1 MIEGTLN
8 KMLSGRWAVCRSGKN
23 PIEIMSGDVFRIEVN
38 GKMRLTRMEFEEGRG
53 YYSVDDYELKSGLR
67 AALERHRA

>member
-23 PIEIMSGDVFRIEVN
+23 PIEIMSGDVFRIEVD
-38 GKMRLTRMEFEEGRG
+38 GKMRLTRMEF
-53 YYSVDDYELKSGLR
+53 VDGYELKSGLR
-67 AALERHRA
+67 AALERHKA